1 MPLLLIFGFIAL
13 ELWLIIAAGE
23 RFGAGPVLLWLLG
36 AAMLGMA
43 LIARGGAAA
52 MRRAQ
57 ASMSRGEL
65 PAAELFEALIGA
77 IAGVLL
83 VLPGFITDV
92 MAVVLLIAGTILKR
106 RIARLLIAQVARAR
120 PDLRQPVTLEGEIV
134 RRGPPD
140 EPPRLN

>member
-1 MPLLLIFGFIAL
+1 MPLPLFFGFIAL

-36 AAMLGMA
+36 AAMIGMA
-43 LIARGGAAA
+43 LIASGGAAA

-57 ASMSRGEL
+57 ASMARGEL

-77 IAGVLL
+77 VAGVLL

-92 MAVVLLIAGTILKR
+92 FAILLLIVGAVLKR
-106 RIARLLIAQVARAR
+106 RIARLLAAQVARVR
-120 PDLRQPVTLEGEIV
+120 PDLRQPVTIEGEV
-134 RRGPPD
+134 LRRDPPD
-140 EPPRLN
+140 PPRLS